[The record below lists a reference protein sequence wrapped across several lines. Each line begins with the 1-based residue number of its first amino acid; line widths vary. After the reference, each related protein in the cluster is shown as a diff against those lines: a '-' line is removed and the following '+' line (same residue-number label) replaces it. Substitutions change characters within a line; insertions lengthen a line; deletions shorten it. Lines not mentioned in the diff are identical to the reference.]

1 MDYRERW
8 ELKDYLF
15 SRTLNRRILLFH
27 VGLTLVLLG
36 FLLDFWYLQGVHGE
50 EYAGLAENNR
60 LRRIPLAPT
69 RGEIFDRHEEI
80 IASTRPSL
88 DLVLRREGRRD
99 LRPQLARLAPIL
111 GLAEESLYDSLDS
124 IRGRPLYEPLVVKE
138 DVKLAELARIEVH
151 REDFPSA
158 EIRQHERRHYPER
171 DLIAHAIGYVGEV
184 SEAQLTSHAGPPLER
199 GDIVGKSGV
208 ERAYDDPLRGVRGW
222 MVVSVNSV
230 GRQVGEA
237 RVLQEADH
245 GRPVRVTLDLR
256 LQRAL
261 REGLGEETGAG
272 VFMDPW
278 TGDVLALVSTPAFD
292 PNQFADGISHEAW
305 DALSNDPARRLH
317 DRAIGSF
324 YAPGSTFKVL
334 MAIAGLE
341 TGTITTGERVFCGGS
356 AAFYGRTRLCWKKGG
371 HGWVDIEQALAQSC
385 NVFFYTLGQELGI
398 ERIHDFGVRFGL
410 GSPSGLDIPGE
421 EPGIMP
427 SNEWKLA
434 AHGEKWYPGDT
445 ISLAIG
451 QGLIAVTPVQ
461 MARLISAVATGGKL
475 PTPRLSQD
483 REVVV
488 RDLGISEHTM
498 RVVRDALSLAVES
511 GTGRR
516 ATGGEFTV
524 AGKTGTAQVFKHS
537 AGIDAD
543 KLPKPE
549 RDHAWFVGYAPADQ
563 PRIAFAVVVEHG
575 GHGGTSAAPIARK
588 VLEVFFG
595 EPEGQPAAE
604 PAAAAGSGLRARAAA
619 REDGRDVGTTVAR

>member
-27 VGLTLVLLG
+27 IGFTVVLLG

-60 LRRIPLAPT
+60 LRRIPLKPT
-69 RGEIFDRHEEI
+69 RGEIFDRNDEI

-111 GLAEESLYDSLDS
+111 GVPEEALYSGLES
-124 IRGRPLYEPLVVKE
+124 IRGRPLFEPLVVKE
-138 DVKLAELARIEVH
+138 DVKLAQLARIEVR

-158 EIRQHERRHYPER
+158 EIRQHERRHYPGRE
-171 DLIAHAIGYVGEV
+171 LIAHAIGYVGEV
-184 SEAQLTSHAGPPLER
+184 SEAQLLAHAGAPLER
-199 GDIVGKSGV
+199 GDIVGKAGV
-208 ERAYDDPLRGVRGW
+208 ERAYDNALRGVRGW

-237 RVLQEADH
+237 RVLEEPSH
-245 GRPVRVTLDLR
+245 GSPLRVTLDLR
-256 LQRAL
+256 MQRAL
-261 REGLGEETGAG
+261 LEGLGDEAGAG
-272 VFMDPW
+272 VFMDPR
-278 TGDVLALVSTPAFD
+278 TGDVLAMVSTPAFD
-292 PNQFADGISHEAW
+292 PNRFADGISHDAW
-305 DALSNDPARRLH
+305 ESLSNDPARRLH
-317 DRAIGSF
+317 DRASASF

-341 TGTITTGERVFCGGS
+341 SGAITPDERVFCNGS
-356 AAFYGRTRLCWKKGG
+356 AVFYGRSRLCWKKGG
-371 HGWVDIEQALAQSC
+371 HGWVDVEQALAHSC

-398 ERIHDFGVRFGL
+398 ETIHNFGARFGL
-410 GSPSGLDIPGE
+410 GAPSGLDIPGE

-434 AHGEKWYPGDT
+434 AQGERWYPGDT
-445 ISLAIG
+445 ISVAIG
-451 QGLIAVTPVQ
+451 QGLLAVTPIQ
-461 MARLISAVATGGKL
+461 MARMMSAVATGGRL
-475 PTPRLSQD
+475 PTPRLRQD
-483 REVVV
+483 REVVA
-488 RDLGISEHTM
+488 RDLAISERTM
-498 RVVRDALSLAVES
+498 RIVRGALSLAVEE

-516 ATGGEFTV
+516 ATRGEFTV

-543 KLPKPE
+543 ELPKDE
-549 RDHAWFVGYAPADQ
+549 RDHAWFVGYAPADE
-563 PRIAFAVVVEHG
+563 PRVAFAVVVEHG

-595 EPEGQPAAE
+595 EPSNE
-604 PAAAAGSGLRARAAA
+604 PPVAPPQDGGSGLRARAVTREDERYVRTTAA
-619 REDGRDVGTTVAR
+619 R